1 MTLAIR
7 TITVLTLLIT
17 HLGLIPTNLTTLHA
31 MTMTGVIQ
39 DAQAAIAK
47 ASTIITTDTGSTF
60 RDLDRRLRHLHQ
72 PKEVRLRV
80 ASLVQ
85 RVARVML
92 MGTTTMT
99 MIVVIRTM
107 ATGILRTTVLDTV
120 QDTGL
125 LVTQSL
131 LIFHVLLVL
140 LESQARPRVARP
152 RVARQRE
159 VIKLHQAMTYAY
171 STAV

>member
-1 MTLAIR
+1 MATTTTTMTLAIR

-17 HLGLIPTNLTTLHA
+17 HLGLIPTNHTTLHA

-39 DAQAAIAK
+39 DARAAIAK

-60 RDLDRRLRHLHQ
+60 RDLNRHLRHLRHLHQ

-80 ASLVQ
+80 ASLVP

-99 MIVVIRTM
+99 MILVIRT
-107 ATGILRTTVLDTV
+107 VSV
-120 QDTGL
+120 PF
-125 LVTQSL
+125 S
-131 LIFHVLLVL
+131 FHF
-140 LESQARPRVARP
+140 QN
-152 RVARQRE
+152 
-159 VIKLHQAMTYAY
+159 
-171 STAV
+171 

>member
-1 MTLAIR
+1 MGALDMDQD
-7 TITVLTLLIT
+7 
-17 HLGLIPTNLTTLHA
+17 TTQD
-31 MTMTGVIQ
+31 MVMMTGATLVTVMMIGVTLDTTQDTTQDTVMMIGVTRVLIQ
-39 DAQAAIAK
+39 L
-47 ASTIITTDTGSTF
+47 T
-60 RDLDRRLRHLHQ
+60 
-72 PKEVRLRV
+72 PV
-80 ASLVQ
+80 VQ
-85 RVARVML
+85 
-92 MGTTTMT
+92 
-99 MIVVIRTM
+99 
-107 ATGILRTTVLDTV
+107 DTV

-131 LIFHVLLVL
+131 LTFHVLLVL